1 MSSRNIREALAAHP
15 IIAAVHSFEDAA
27 IAAESPCAVVFLL
40 GGKLFDIKQMTERLR
55 QRGKTVFVHLDL
67 AEGIARDANGVQ
79 ILAEIVRP
87 DGVITTKNNLVRV
100 IREYGMLAALRC
112 FIMDGQ
118 SYHKAVQVSG
128 NASPDFIELM
138 PGILP
143 QSLIAEFCRETGAQR
158 RGRQSG
164 LCRRR
169 TGNFDL
175 RSLPLDASNWR
186 GQWNPRRDLKGS
198 RRYGKED
205 FEPGPSW
212 LFGLLS
218 REYPR
223 GV

>member
-27 IAAESPCAVVFLL
+27 IAAASPCAVVFLL
-40 GGKLFDIKQMTERLR
+40 GAQLFDIKQMTERLR

-143 QSLIAEFCRETGAQR
+143 QSLIAEFCRETGAAVVA
-158 RGRQSG
+158 GG
-164 LCRRR
+164 LVRSAVDANQAFAAGAQGIS
-169 TGNFDL
+169 TSD
-175 RSLPLDASNWR
+175 RSLWTLPIGAGNGTR
-186 GQWNPRRDLKGS
+186 GAI
-198 RRYGKED
+198 
-205 FEPGPSW
+205 
-212 LFGLLS
+212 
-218 REYPR
+218 
-223 GV
+223 